1 LIALSGCFYLTYV
14 IARSAADVAKV
25 FPPQDCEA
33 INLSY
38 GSFLEEY
45 AIQDYNYIT
54 ANLGKVSTG
63 CLQCFCAQQLMLD
76 P

>member
-1 LIALSGCFYLTYV
+1 
-14 IARSAADVAKV
+14 V

-33 INLSY
+33 IKLSY

-63 CLQCFCAQQLMLD
+63 CLQCFCTQQLMLD